1 MRSTP
6 SRRGAVL
13 LIIMKKTY
21 RKFIVPAFVVLVFL
35 LLGVRPVRAEGTVTP
50 LSYTAASYSAQL
62 QGGTAYYR
70 PSYEEAC
77 AAVVASYANFSL
89 ISCSPPSTLVIC
101 NQMTAGTCTHQ
112 LTGFLGIG
120 NPMSISCPASAT
132 VSGSTCACGANLMPN
147 TGSTACVD
155 LVTQASANA
164 TAAALA
170 AGKSA
175 AAAAAAAAA
184 IVANSTA
191 PYLDLPAIA
200 AVAAFNYDFALAQGV
215 SAADSEFVAAQAAD
229 LYANNDIVGLDA
241 LQRSVVVNN
250 IVDTSISAYLGYLAA
265 GITPSTSLVAS
276 VGAGAL
282 TMVGIGMAVVGAAP
296 VATAIVLSGALHLGV
311 IATLNGGAAIEQT
324 NAGVSAGALA
334 IQSGATPLQ
343 VTLAPQVVAKAVPV
357 TATAP
362 QIAAASSAAVAAM
375 ATTPIS
381 SWSVPAVGAPNNSAS
396 VAASTASAFIGS
408 GSSSTAAAAAAAA
421 AAQVIASGGT
431 SAAAN
436 TAATAAAGYVTAGG
450 TTGGAAVVG
459 AQVGQQTDGATEG
472 TLKGVLTQ
480 LTGFMTYGQ
489 GAAVN
494 DAVVPGV
501 DRVGAAQTVLSDG
514 IGGLH
519 TAAIAADETDE
530 ASLFGAFVFDPVYVA
545 CQPFTK
551 TVMGKTWT
559 IDLCSY
565 AAMLR
570 ELLGWLFAVLGAYSI
585 YQTIFKSRA

>member
-1 MRSTP
+1 MCSTT
-6 SRRGAVL
+6 SRRGAVP

-21 RKFIVPAFVVLVFL
+21 KFLFVPALVALAFL
-35 LLGVRPVRAEGTVTP
+35 LLCVRPVYAEGTVTP
-50 LSYTAASYSAQL
+50 ISYTPAQYYVSYSVKQASGPS
-62 QGGTAYYR
+62 QG
-70 PSYEEAC
+70 EAC
-77 AAVVASYANFSL
+77 ANFVALSSYYSL
-89 ISCSPPSTLVIC
+89 VSCGSPYSVIC
-101 NQMTAGTCTHQ
+101 SERNGDGACTFWFNAYAG
-112 LTGFLGIG
+112 LGA
-120 NPMSISCPASAT
+120 PESISCPVSST
-132 VSGSTCACGANLMPN
+132 VSGSTCACGTGLMPD
-147 TGSTACVD
+147 TGGTACVD
-155 LVTQASANA
+155 LITQASANA

-191 PYLDLPAIA
+191 AYLDLAAIA
-200 AVAAFNYDFALAQGV
+200 DVAAFNYDFALAQGV

-229 LYANNDIVGLDA
+229 LFANNDIVGLDL

-250 IVDTSISAYLGYLAA
+250 IVDTSISAYFGYLTA

-282 TMVGIGMAVVGAAP
+282 TMVGIGMAIVGAAP
-296 VATAIVLSGALHLGV
+296 VATAVVLSGALHLGV

-362 QIAAASSAAVAAM
+362 QIEAASQAAVAAM
-375 ATTPIS
+375 SSNSIA
-381 SWSVPAVGAPNNSAS
+381 SWSVPPVGSPNNSAS
-396 VAASTASAFIGS
+396 VAASTASSFIGS

-480 LTGFMTYGQ
+480 LTGFMSYGQ
-489 GAAVN
+489 GAAVS
-494 DAVVPGV
+494 DAAVPGV
-501 DRVGAAQTVLSDG
+501 DRVGAAQTVLNDG

-530 ASLFGAFVFDPVYVA
+530 DSLLGAFVFDPQYVA
-545 CQPFTK
+545 CQPFTQ

-559 IDLCSY
+559 IDLCAY
-565 AAMLR
+565 AGMLR